1 MSIRLHLTGVFV
13 DDQDKALQFYTEVL
27 GFELRNDMPLGGEH
41 RWITVGAPGQD
52 VELLL
57 EPASHPAVAPY
68 REALRAGGIPL
79 ASFAVD
85 DIAAEHERLLAAGV
99 TFTQPPSEMGSVTTA
114 ILDDGFGNLVQLLQY

>member
-57 EPASHPAVAPY
+57 EPASHPAVAP
-68 REALRAGGIPL
+68 
-79 ASFAVD
+79 
-85 DIAAEHERLLAAGV
+85 
-99 TFTQPPSEMGSVTTA
+99 
-114 ILDDGFGNLVQLLQY
+114 

>member
-68 REALRAGGIPL
+68 REALRADGIPL

-99 TFTQPPSEMGSVTTA
+99 TFTQPPSEMGPVTTA